1 MPSLLTEFGCKDVML
16 DGVHQTGRKERC
28 YMKVPSS
35 DREEGEMLHEGALL
49 RQGGRRDAT

>member
-1 MPSLLTEFGCKDVML
+1 ML

-35 DREEGEMLHEGALL
+35 DKEEGEMLHEGAFL